1 MPLPPSES
9 CAGPAAPGAGSLD
22 PGARLLPNVSVATTR
37 LNGPAESAA
46 LAESVPLAESVAFAQ
61 SAEPTEPL
69 VEELPSAMD
78 PWDSARRLARRRGL
92 LFLDSADR
100 DSAHGGC
107 SFVAAD
113 PFDVLRARRNA
124 GHTLEL
130 LAARLRAWRSTTL
143 PGLPPFQGGAA
154 GVFAY
159 ELGRHL
165 EQRVPPPRHDE
176 FALPHLDI
184 GFYDW
189 VLAFD
194 HRAGRVWLIST
205 GLPETAP
212 AARRRRAERRLRQVR
227 AWLRDPPA
235 DTAWPGPPPAAAL
248 CPPHALPGFPGVT
261 STFRRADYLAAVRR
275 AVDYIHAGDC
285 FQVNL
290 SHRLLCRAD
299 RLAPLDLYARLRDR
313 NAAPFGGLYAAEDF
327 VVASSSPERFLRV
340 CRGAVDTRPIKGTR
354 PRAATPAA
362 DAASR
367 AELAASAKDRAENV
381 MIVDLLR
388 NDLGRVCAYGTIRVP
403 TVCQVES
410 YRYVHHLVSEVRGQ
424 LRPDCTRID
433 LLKAAFPGGSVTG
446 APKIRAMEIIAEL
459 EPTARGP
466 YCGSLGYLGFDGSMD
481 SNILIRTLIGSGG
494 YLQFPVGG
502 GIVADS
508 VPEQEY
514 EETLHKAAGLL
525 RALG

>member
-1 MPLPPSES
+1 MDAVKPVEVDSGCE
-9 CAGPAAPGAGSLD
+9 PA
-22 PGARLLPNVSVATTR
+22 
-37 LNGPAESAA
+37 
-46 LAESVPLAESVAFAQ
+46 
-61 SAEPTEPL
+61 EPL
-69 VEELPSAMD
+69 VEELPPATD
-78 PWDSARRLARRRGL
+78 PWDAAQRLARRRGL

-100 DSAHGGC
+100 DSPQGGC

-113 PFDVLRARRNA
+113 PFEVLRGREAA
-124 GHTLEL
+124 GRVLEQ
-130 LAARLRAWRSTTL
+130 LAARLRVWRSTTL

-176 FALPHLDI
+176 FSLPHLDV

-194 HRAGRVWLIST
+194 HRGGRAWLIST
-205 GLPETAP
+205 GRPETVP
-212 AARRRRAERRLRQVR
+212 TARRRRAEQRLRQVR
-227 AWLRDPPA
+227 GWLRNPPA
-235 DTAWPGPPPAAAL
+235 ESVWPGRPPAG
-248 CPPHALPGFPGVT
+248 PRVRQHALPGFPGVT
-261 STFRRADYLAAVRR
+261 STFSRAEYLAAVRR
-275 AVDYIHAGDC
+275 VVDYIQAGDC

-290 SHRLLCRAD
+290 AQRLLCRAEG
-299 RLAPLDLYARLRDR
+299 RGPLDLYASLRER

-340 CRGAVDTRPIKGTR
+340 RCGEVETRPIKGTR
-354 PRAATPAA
+354 PRGATPAA
-362 DAASR
+362 DAAIR
-367 AELAASAKDRAENV
+367 AELSGSVKDRAENV

-388 NDLGRVCAYGTIRVP
+388 NDLGRVCGYGTIHVP
-403 TVCQVES
+403 AVCHVES
-410 YRYVHHLVSEVRGQ
+410 YRYVHHLVSEVRGR
-424 LRPDCTRID
+424 LRPDCRRVD

-494 YLQFPVGG
+494 HLQFPVGG

-508 VPEQEY
+508 VPEEEY